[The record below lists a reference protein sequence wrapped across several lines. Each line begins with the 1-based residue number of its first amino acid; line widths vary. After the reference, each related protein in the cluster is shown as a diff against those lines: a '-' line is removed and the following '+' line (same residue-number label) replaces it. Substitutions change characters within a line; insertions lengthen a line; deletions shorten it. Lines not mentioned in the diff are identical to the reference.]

1 MLDMEQRIWLEKVCI
16 VGRLL
21 HTREEQENVAREVL
35 QEQLIQGW
43 PGLIKEAQVICIT
56 VGLPDVTNSYIFRK
70 DVVKSMEFYSMKIAK
85 EKMVGKEKCRHLI
98 NKDFRKM
105 QPYMLSKSL
114 EHSKIEFLWQTDMLD
129 TRTTMK
135 AKYLKNQ
142 YSCPHC
148 SEGRSVGILESP
160 SHLLICRAYEDLR
173 QGNDPE
179 LIEADRAPYLQRV
192 VSRRKELEE
201 KLRSRS
207 KEQ

>member
-1 MLDMEQRIWLEKVCI
+1 M
-16 VGRLL
+16 
-21 HTREEQENVAREVL
+21 
-35 QEQLIQGW
+35 
-43 PGLIKEAQVICIT
+43 
-56 VGLPDVTNSYIFRK
+56 
-70 DVVKSMEFYSMKIAK
+70 
-85 EKMVGKEKCRHLI
+85 

-114 EHSKIEFLWQTDMLD
+114 EHSKVEFLWQTDMLD

-148 SEGRSVGILESP
+148 SEGRSVGILES
-160 SHLLICRAYEDLR
+160 SSYLLICRAYEDLR
-173 QGNDPE
+173 KGNDPE